1 MSPDAQAS
9 GARKYAPLPDRF
21 PLRKGGELIGGR
33 IAYETWGTLNEA
45 RDNAILL
52 FTGLSPSAH
61 AAASAA
67 DPSKGWWQQ
76 MLGPGLSIDTRKYF
90 VICVNSLGSCFGST
104 GPSSIDPLTNKPYR
118 LSFPDLSIE
127 DIALAGFETLRTLE
141 IDRLDTVIGTS
152 LGGMVV
158 PAFAAQCSGAA
169 RRLISISGTAA
180 ASPFAIALRSIQRE
194 AILSDPQWR
203 HGEYAADAQPTAG
216 LRLARMLGTLTYR
229 SAAEWRERFG
239 RAPVA
244 PEWRRSG
251 QFAPEFA
258 VQSYMEAQADKF
270 VHAFDANCYLY
281 LSRAMDRFDLAV
293 HGLDALSN
301 AKLEAALIIGVE
313 TDLLFPLA
321 EQRALASM
329 FESAGV
335 ATTFAPLQCLEGHDS
350 FLVDI
355 AQFGERIRNF
365 LASPLPDTRPRV

>member
-1 MSPDAQAS
+1 
-9 GARKYAPLPDRF
+9 
-21 PLRKGGELIGGR
+21 
-33 IAYETWGTLNEA
+33 
-45 RDNAILL
+45 
-52 FTGLSPSAH
+52 
-61 AAASAA
+61 
-67 DPSKGWWQQ
+67 
-76 MLGPGLSIDTRKYF
+76 
-90 VICVNSLGSCFGST
+90 
-104 GPSSIDPLTNKPYR
+104 
-118 LSFPDLSIE
+118 
-127 DIALAGFETLRTLE
+127 
-141 IDRLDTVIGTS
+141 
-152 LGGMVV
+152 
-158 PAFAAQCSGAA
+158 
-169 RRLISISGTAA
+169 
-180 ASPFAIALRSIQRE
+180 
-194 AILSDPQWR
+194 
-203 HGEYAADAQPTAG
+203 
-216 LRLARMLGTLTYR
+216 MLGTATYR

-270 VHAFDANCYLY
+270 VHTFDANCYLY
-281 LSRAMDRFDLAV
+281 LSRAMDRFDLSV

-301 AKLEAALIIGVE
+301 AGLEAALIIGVE

-365 LASPLPDTRPRV
+365 LASPLPGTRSRV